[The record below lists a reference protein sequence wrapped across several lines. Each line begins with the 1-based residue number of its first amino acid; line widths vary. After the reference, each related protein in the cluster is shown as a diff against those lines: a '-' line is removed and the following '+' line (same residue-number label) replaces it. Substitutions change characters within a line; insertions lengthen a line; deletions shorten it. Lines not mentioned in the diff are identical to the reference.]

1 MEEDIS
7 DVISLLY
14 IFAEHVL
21 QKVYALLFDF
31 RPNLFLEV
39 WLRSQNALFNFLA
52 SGPCEWHLATEELVC
67 QDTEAPNIAPKVARL
82 LQNHLRGLVPECA
95 TLLLEEF
102 IVLKDASQTKVSDFD

>member
-1 MEEDIS
+1 M
-7 DVISLLY
+7 
-14 IFAEHVL
+14 L
-21 QKVYALLFDF
+21 QKVDALCADCGPNTAFEARLF
-31 RPNLFLEV
+31 V
-39 WLRSQNALFNFLA
+39 QNPLFNFLA

-95 TLLLEEF
+95 TFLLEEF